1 MSEATR
7 WMIGSVEVLRV
18 PYFDTALP
26 ADAVDLV
33 GVADGLDW
41 AEPWLIDDQPGV
53 GQAFWVIRSAGRTLV
68 VDPCGASDVFIRR
81 GPEAVGHQEAAFA
94 SLRAA
99 GCEPSD
105 VDAVVLTHLDGI
117 GMAALADGSP
127 AGEEQ
132 WTPAFTDAPVIV
144 SRPEYETIADDLQA
158 DEPELMGAVA
168 FAALDA
174 LGAVRAVATPHELA
188 PGVTLRLTEGHG
200 PGHCV
205 VEIESDGE
213 RAVMLGHL
221 AVSPL
226 HAGRGVG
233 ALHVDPDRAWTE
245 LCGVLDDAARDGA
258 LVMGALWPHPGAAR
272 VGAADPYELR
282 PAPG

>member
-1 MSEATR
+1 MSGPTR
-7 WMIGSVEVLRV
+7 WMIGTIDVLRV

-26 ADAVDLV
+26 ADAVDLE
-33 GVADGLDW
+33 GVADRLGW
-41 AEPWLIDDQPGV
+41 AEPWLIDDQPGI
-53 GQAFWVIRSAGRTLV
+53 GQAFWVIRSDGRTLV
-68 VDPCGASDVFIRR
+68 VDPCGASDLFIRSGR
-81 GPEAVGHQEAAFA
+81 DAVGHQEAAFA

-127 AGEEQ
+127 AGEEE
-132 WTPAFTDAPVIV
+132 WTPAFADAPVVV
-144 SRPEYETIADDLQA
+144 SQAEYETIAADLQG

-174 LGAVRAVATPHELA
+174 LDAVRPVATPHELA

-205 VEIESDGE
+205 VDIESDGG

-233 ALHVDPDRAWTE
+233 ALHVDPDRAWSE
-245 LCGVLDDAARDGA
+245 LCGVLDAAAGDDA

-272 VGAADPYELR
+272 VSATDPYALR
-282 PAPG
+282 PEPG